1 MSEVGRSVPPACAEP
16 IDPAILMDY
25 WLGRLDPSD
34 EEPVEIH
41 LLECDS
47 CGGRL
52 GEVIELANGLK
63 GLAQSASLRVI
74 VGDALIQRAHDE
86 GRQVREYTLF
96 PGQPIACTVAADD
109 DFLVAH
115 LTADLSRA
123 ARVDLSLCD
132 PSGVEWQRMTDIPVR
147 ADAPAVIYQESM
159 SFAKAAPSSSM
170 TARLLAVEADGTER
184 LVGEYIF
191 NHTRTIPGPPG
202 WGPP

>member
-1 MSEVGRSVPPACAEP
+1 MSGTADSLPPACAAP

-25 WLGRLDPSD
+25 WLGRLDSRD

-52 GEVIELANGLK
+52 REVMELAKRLR
-63 GLAQSASLRVI
+63 GLARSASLRVI
-74 VGDALIQRAHDE
+74 VGDALIQHARDE
-86 GRQVREYTLF
+86 GRQVRQYTLF

-132 PSGVEWQRMTDIPVR
+132 PRGVEWQRMADIPVR
-147 ADAPAVIYQESM
+147 ADAPAVIYQESV

-184 LVGEYIF
+184 LIGEYIF

-202 WGPP
+202 WGAP